1 MITRWHLTGL
11 FLLILAFFPSSWAA
25 EASNREISARV
36 GEAVKLRKQNEFN
49 SALRI
54 LYDLRSVSSKNI
66 LVRVELA
73 ATLFRAGYF
82 GEGSVIFRKLLADR
96 STPENIRKNI
106 SFYINKNKK
115 SIRRRDEVDR
125 DLSYI
130 KDANE
135 PIAEKIRKLSLL
147 AELNTNYFPA
157 RIYLIALCIRGH
169 KAECAKH
176 YISTTKI
183 SRLSPRDELRL
194 KEMKERYARNFDPQK
209 RFSGSLSIT
218 IGSDSNIT
226 GGSDSEYLLDNLD
239 QGFDEEG
246 FDEEDFEEEGFDEEG
261 FDEEGFEEEGFDEE
275 DFEEEGFEEEDFD
288 EGDFDEGDVDAEETS
303 GLFTRING
311 NVQYRYSKPI
321 VSEGNHL
328 YTYENGVSVSYYERQ
343 HFDDI
348 ASNRNYQVV
357 QLGGFLGKRNV
368 DKSNWLLPL
377 SVKMVRLDGR
387 DYAIYYDG
395 GISYSWNGFGSKWRV
410 SEDISYRDYSDS
422 DSNRGESLLFETD
435 LGVSRPL
442 SDSLTLG
449 SMVGYGVLN
458 TPDED
463 FRSYRRF
470 IVSSSLTYRATRHLK
485 IVTGFSYQA
494 TRYDGENF
502 LFYDFSREDDYLNLY
517 IESDY
522 RLSNMWSLTA
532 RLSKSNRSSNQ
543 NRYEYDRNTFS
554 LGLKVSF

>member
-1 MITRWHLTGL
+1 MIARWHLTGL
-11 FLLILAFFPSSWAA
+11 FLLILAFFPPCWAA
-25 EASNREISARV
+25 EASSREISAKV
-36 GEAVKLRKQNEFN
+36 GEAVKLRKQDEFN

-54 LYDLRSVSSKNI
+54 LYDLRSVKSKNI

-96 STPENIRKNI
+96 STPVNIRKNI

-125 DLSYI
+125 KLSYI
-130 KDANE
+130 KGANE
-135 PIAEKIRKLSLL
+135 PVAEKIIKASLL
-147 AELNTNYFPA
+147 AELNANYFTV

-169 KAECAKH
+169 KADCAKH
-176 YISTTKI
+176 YISTTNI

-194 KEMKERYARNFDPQK
+194 KEIKERYARNFDPQK
-209 RFSGSLSIT
+209 RFNGSLSIT

-226 GGSDSEYLLDNLD
+226 GGSDSEYLLENLD
-239 QGFDEEG
+239 QD
-246 FDEEDFEEEGFDEEG
+246 FDEEDFEEEDFDEE
-261 FDEEGFEEEGFDEE
+261 
-275 DFEEEGFEEEDFD
+275 
-288 EGDFDEGDVDAEETS
+288 DFDEGDVDAEETS
-303 GLFTRING
+303 GLFTRVNG
-311 NVQYRYSKPI
+311 NLQYRYSKPI
-321 VSEGNHL
+321 ISEGNHL
-328 YTYENGVSVSYYERQ
+328 YTYENGVSASYYERQ
-343 HFDDI
+343 HFDGI
-348 ASNRNYQVV
+348 ASNRNYQVL

-395 GISYSWNGFGSKWRV
+395 EISYSWNGFGSKWRV

-422 DSNRGESLLFETD
+422 DSSRGESLLFETD
-435 LGVSRPL
+435 FGVSRPL

-458 TPDED
+458 TPGED

-470 IVSSSLTYRATRHLK
+470 TVSSSLTYRATRHLK
-485 IVTGFSYQA
+485 IVTGLSYQA
-494 TRYDGENF
+494 TRYGGENI

-532 RLSKSNRSSNQ
+532 RLSKSSRSSNQ

-554 LGLKVSF
+554 FGLKVSF